1 MENFCKPPLLTNTDL
16 QDSLLIVPGKSA
28 FIASFDWYNNY
39 TIWATAQLS
48 HCANR
53 FVSPTAPDQ
62 KTSYLLSVWEGRS
75 HKFCYPPHWQNN
87 SSDSQG
93 TICSPRMRKW
103 FAHQTVRSF
112 DAWRCDHFT
121 KRRPQTEERC
131 AGEVT
136 NSLKWRQ
143 RLIVG
148 CDLSLTASCW
158 THIPVAAMMDFLP
171 KASRRP
177 LWVERPPVGIF
188 LTSQGSFCSCY
199 DEIHPHMP
207 TRGHLV
213 SEDVS
218 ALRKELDQQAPMGTE
233 LGNNWTFYFKKAKCK
248 RWFSKSCLFSI
259 LPFNLRFFSEFII
272 LSFETPLMSQYWLS
286 CPITDG
292 GKKSKTPKIFTH
304 RSISKLG
311 VQSTWGT
318 DSLIVSGWFVL
329 SCLNLLD
336 PRVSV
341 LNPVSIGLKPSSPID
356 VNVLISLMLAACP
369 VSLPSYHFFETENEP
384 FLCACALF

>member
-1 MENFCKPPLLTNTDL
+1 MWAEDVLKWTRVLRAIKGCHVMTPVFPLDGPCTQLCCLSCCSLPLTFALIDFWPTDGKTSANLLCWPTLTCKTPFWLCLVNL
-16 QDSLLIVPGKSA
+16 HSLHHLI
-28 FIASFDWYNNY
+28 D
-39 TIWATAQLS
+39 TTTTCWATAQLS

-207 TRGHLV
+207 TRAHLV

-233 LGNNWTFYFKKAKCK
+233 LGNKWTFYFNK
-248 RWFSKSCLFSI
+248 
-259 LPFNLRFFSEFII
+259 
-272 LSFETPLMSQYWLS
+272 Q
-286 CPITDG
+286 
-292 GKKSKTPKIFTH
+292 
-304 RSISKLG
+304 
-311 VQSTWGT
+311 
-318 DSLIVSGWFVL
+318 
-329 SCLNLLD
+329 
-336 PRVSV
+336 
-341 LNPVSIGLKPSSPID
+341 
-356 VNVLISLMLAACP
+356 NV
-369 VSLPSYHFFETENEP
+369 
-384 FLCACALF
+384 